1 MGSGWAPQPVE
12 EHPLLAVHGLEF
24 VIRSCQNRPFM
35 EMGFLSKQPPCTST
49 HTHTPLQSYSYSAHT
64 SFMSSV
70 SPEELVQGWHLA
82 LAFRIVHDDPSWGQF
97 NTKSGSVNRP
107 HGGHRPGC
115 PRGKQHKCSI
125 HMCTVNQHNQF
136 MASDAYI
143 SKLHT
148 VIVDDTHPAT
158 SQTFAHMETC
168 GDYILNMC
176 LILIMQYT
184 I

>member
-1 MGSGWAPQPVE
+1 
-12 EHPLLAVHGLEF
+12 
-24 VIRSCQNRPFM
+24 
-35 EMGFLSKQPPCTST
+35 
-49 HTHTPLQSYSYSAHT
+49 
-64 SFMSSV
+64 
-70 SPEELVQGWHLA
+70 
-82 LAFRIVHDDPSWGQF
+82 
-97 NTKSGSVNRP
+97 
-107 HGGHRPGC
+107 
-115 PRGKQHKCSI
+115 
-125 HMCTVNQHNQF
+125 

-168 GDYILNMC
+168 GDYILNIC